1 MTTPSTTQSPSPSPS
16 PDVAAPVADRV
27 VQRPGP
33 AGAGPRL
40 RLALSESIGHGGL
53 DGAWWPRSR
62 NLETELADLVQRF
75 PLSVG
80 RIVRAVYSTPDWQP
94 APRRI
99 RLGNGLVKVGSF
111 PHDDNHRILLRLSNR
126 QVLHV
131 MVIPPDSSPS
141 LALAAMTT
149 AASPSNRDCAAT
161 ILKDAQDAEVA
172 ENMSRW
178 SDDGGQWWEPR
189 TPQNVRRSSWR
200 T

>member
-1 MTTPSTTQSPSPSPS
+1 MMTPSTTQSLS
-16 PDVAAPVADRV
+16 PDLAAPVPNQL
-27 VQRPGP
+27 VQRAGP

-40 RLALSESIGHGGL
+40 RLALSASIGRGGL

-75 PLSVG
+75 PASVG

-99 RLGNGLVKVGSF
+99 RAGNGLVKVGSF
-111 PHDDNHRILLRLSNR
+111 PHDDNHRILLRLSNH
-126 QVLHV
+126 QVLHM
-131 MVIPPDSSPS
+131 MVIPHISSPT
-141 LALAAMTT
+141 LAHAAMAT

-161 ILKDAQDAEVA
+161 ILKDVQDAEAA
-172 ENMSRW
+172 ENAARW

-189 TPQNVRRSSWR
+189 PPRNVRRSSWR